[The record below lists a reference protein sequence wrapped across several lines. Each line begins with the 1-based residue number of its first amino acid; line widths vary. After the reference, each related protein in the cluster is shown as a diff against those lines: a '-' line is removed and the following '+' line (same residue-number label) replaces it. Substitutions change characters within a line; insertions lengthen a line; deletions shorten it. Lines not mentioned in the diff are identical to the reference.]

1 MPTVLDIKLKAIADM
16 QALVDYF
23 DTKEDLFMAVARQ
36 SGVSHSMARKIYY
49 GQRQNPGVSTL
60 DSLVAGI
67 DQLME
72 RMK

>member
-1 MPTVLDIKLKAIADM
+1 MTTVLDIKIKAISDM
-16 QALVDYF
+16 QFLVGYF
-23 DTKEDLFMAVARQ
+23 DTKEDLFAAVARQ
-36 SGVSHSMARKIYY
+36 SGISHSMARKVYY

-67 DQLME
+67 NQLME